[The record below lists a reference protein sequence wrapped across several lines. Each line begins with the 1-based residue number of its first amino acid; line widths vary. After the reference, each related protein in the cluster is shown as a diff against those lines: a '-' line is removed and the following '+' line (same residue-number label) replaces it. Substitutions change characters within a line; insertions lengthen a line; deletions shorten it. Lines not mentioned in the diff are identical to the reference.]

1 MQILHL
7 KKLYLPALSI
17 VAIIFLLLVL
27 ISISTYRNLDR
38 EKTQALHFLHRQGVT
53 LLRSIEASAR
63 TGMKSLMWQEV
74 SLGKL
79 MQETAKDDE
88 IDYVYLVDGHG
99 LIVHHSDPSK
109 EGEQALWKPDLID
122 KDQIINRIRILPG
135 DGDIRIYELAKYF
148 SPMYEPSLI
157 HSDDRIIDHGQPQAQ
172 HSHRGD
178 AIVLGM
184 RMTAFADAR
193 HADIQH
199 ALIMAGIIL
208 VLGSGALFFIFVI
221 QNYYLVNRTLKQT
234 QDYTRQVVASMA
246 NGLLS
251 VDTHGK
257 VISYNLLALELLGLN
272 ESEVRGMDLNEI
284 IDFKTTGI
292 FQTLDQCMSVMDR
305 EIIYR
310 KRSDEMVPLALSIT
324 PIMGAGSSCQGAVI
338 ILRDLSEIKQLEEK
352 VRRSEKLAAIGKL
365 AAGVAHEIRNPLSSI
380 RGFAQYLRR
389 ALKDKPQELEYAETM
404 VSEVDRINAVVTDLL
419 TFARPMDAELAPTD
433 ISELIEHTV
442 RLVDADAR
450 SRNINVQMNI
460 SDLSKIPL
468 DAKQIT
474 QAILNLLLNA
484 LQAVK
489 NGGRIEVGA
498 ELNPS
503 DSLLKI
509 WVEDDGSGISAD
521 QKGKIFDPFF
531 TTREKGTGLGLAIVH
546 KIVENH
552 SGEINLKSPPT
563 GKTLGCRFTI
573 GIPIKSHEP
582 AN

>member
-53 LLRSIEASAR
+53 LLRAIEASAR

-135 DGDIRIYELAKYF
+135 DGDVRIYELAKYF
-148 SPMYEPSLI
+148 SPMYEPSVI
-157 HSDDRIIDHGQPQAQ
+157 HSDDRIIDHGQPQAL

-284 IDFKTTGI
+284 VDFKTTGI

-310 KRSDEMVPLALSIT
+310 KRSGEMVPLALSIT
-324 PIMGAGSSCQGAVI
+324 PIMGEGSSCQGAVI

-404 VSEVDRINAVVTDLL
+404 VSEVDRINTVVTDLL

-442 RLVDADAR
+442 RLVEADAR
-450 SRNINVQMNI
+450 SRNISVQMNI

-468 DAKQIT
+468 DAKQMT

-489 NGGRIEVGA
+489 NGGQIEVGA
-498 ELNPS
+498 ELNLS

-509 WVEDDGSGISAD
+509 WVEDDGSGITAD
-521 QKGKIFDPFF
+521 QKEKIFDPFF

>member
-442 RLVDADAR
+442 RLVEADAR

>member
-7 KKLYLPALSI
+7 KKLYLPALSL

-38 EKTQALHFLHRQGVT
+38 EKTRALHFLNRQGVM

-63 TGMKSLMWQEV
+63 TGMQSLMWQEI

-79 MQETAKDDE
+79 LQETTKDDE
-88 IDYVYLVDGHG
+88 IAYVYLIDGHG
-99 LIVHHSDPSK
+99 QILHHSDPSK
-109 EGEQALWKPDLID
+109 EGESSVWNPDLID
-122 KDQIINRIRILPG
+122 KDQIETRIKVLPEG
-135 DGDIRIYELAKYF
+135 IRIYEFSKYF
-148 SPMYEPSLI
+148 SPMYEPSII
-157 HSDDRIIDHGQPQAQ
+157 HSEDSILKSGQIPEQ
-172 HSHRGD
+172 HTHRGD
-178 AIVLGM
+178 SIVLGM
-184 RMTAFADAR
+184 KMTAFEDAR

-251 VDTHGK
+251 VDLDGK
-257 VISYNLLALELLGLN
+257 IISYNLLALELLGMQ
-272 ESEVRGMDLNEI
+272 EYEIKDMDINGFP
-284 IDFKTTGI
+284 DFKETGI
-292 FQTLDQCMSVMDR
+292 FKKLEDCVSVLDR
-305 EIIYR
+305 EINYH
-310 KRSDEMVPLALSIT
+310 KKSAETVPLALSIT
-324 PIMGAGSSCQGAVI
+324 PIMGEGDSCQGAVI
-338 ILRDLSEIKQLEEK
+338 ILRDLREIKQLEEK
-352 VRRSEKLAAIGKL
+352 VRRSEKLAAIGEL
-365 AAGVAHEIRNPLSSI
+365 AASVAHEIRNPLSSI
-380 RGFAQYLRR
+380 KGFAQYLRH
-389 ALKDKPQELEYAETM
+389 ALKDKPREKEYAETM
-404 VSEVDRINAVVTDLL
+404 VSEVDRINTVVTDLL
-419 TFARPMDAELAPTD
+419 TFARPMESELVPTD
-433 ISELIEHTV
+433 VTELIEHTV
-442 RLVDADAR
+442 RLIQADAQT
-450 SRNINVQMNI
+450 RNINVQIRI

-468 DAKQIT
+468 DANQMT

-484 LQAVK
+484 LQAVR

-498 ELNPS
+498 ELNTS

-521 QKGKIFDPFF
+521 QKKKIFDPFF

-552 SGEINLKSPPT
+552 RGEINLESPPV
-563 GKTLGCRFTI
+563 GKKQGTRIALS
-573 GIPIKSHEP
+573 IPAESP
-582 AN
+582 RTRN

>member
-1 MQILHL
+1 
-7 KKLYLPALSI
+7 
-17 VAIIFLLLVL
+17 
-27 ISISTYRNLDR
+27 
-38 EKTQALHFLHRQGVT
+38 
-53 LLRSIEASAR
+53 
-63 TGMKSLMWQEV
+63 
-74 SLGKL
+74 
-79 MQETAKDDE
+79 
-88 IDYVYLVDGHG
+88 
-99 LIVHHSDPSK
+99 
-109 EGEQALWKPDLID
+109 
-122 KDQIINRIRILPG
+122 
-135 DGDIRIYELAKYF
+135 
-148 SPMYEPSLI
+148 
-157 HSDDRIIDHGQPQAQ
+157 
-172 HSHRGD
+172 
-178 AIVLGM
+178 
-184 RMTAFADAR
+184 
-193 HADIQH
+193 
-199 ALIMAGIIL
+199 
-208 VLGSGALFFIFVI
+208 
-221 QNYYLVNRTLKQT
+221 
-234 QDYTRQVVASMA
+234 MA

>member
-88 IDYVYLVDGHG
+88 IDYVYLIDGHG

-135 DGDIRIYELAKYF
+135 DGDVRIYELAKYF
-148 SPMYEPSLI
+148 SPMYEPSVI
-157 HSDDRIIDHGQPQAQ
+157 HSDDRIIDHGQPQAL

-272 ESEVRGMDLNEI
+272 ESEVRGMDLNAI

-310 KRSDEMVPLALSIT
+310 KRSGEMVPLALSIT

-380 RGFAQYLRR
+380 RGFAQYLRH

-419 TFARPMDAELAPTD
+419 TFARPMDAQLAPTD

-442 RLVDADAR
+442 RLVEADAR
-450 SRNINVQMNI
+450 SRNISVQMNI

-468 DAKQIT
+468 DAKQMT

>member
-135 DGDIRIYELAKYF
+135 DGDVRIYELAKYF
-148 SPMYEPSLI
+148 SPMYEPSVI

-178 AIVLGM
+178 AIVLGI

-310 KRSDEMVPLALSIT
+310 KRSGEMVPLALSIT

-468 DAKQIT
+468 DAKQMT

>member
-1 MQILHL
+1 MKILNI

-17 VAIIFLLLVL
+17 VAIVVLLLVL

-38 EKTQALHFLHRQGVT
+38 EKSMALHFLHRQGVM
-53 LLRSIEASAR
+53 LLKSIEASAR
-63 TGMKSLMWQEV
+63 TGMKSLMWQEI

-79 MQETAKDDE
+79 MVETAKDDE
-88 IDYVYLVDGHG
+88 IAYVYLIDGHG
-99 LIVHHSDPSK
+99 LIAHHSDPLHENK
-109 EGEQALWKPDLID
+109 DARWKPDLND
-122 KDQIINRIRILPG
+122 RDQIVTRINVLPEG
-135 DGDIRIYELAKYF
+135 IRIYELAKYF

-157 HSDDRIIDHGQPQAQ
+157 QSKDGVNGLGQEAEQ
-172 HSHRGD
+172 HSLRGD
-178 AIVLGM
+178 TIVVGM
-184 RMTAFADAR
+184 RMAVFESAR

-199 ALIMAGIIL
+199 ALIMAAIIL

-221 QNYYLVNRTLKQT
+221 QNYYLVNRTLRQT

-251 VDTHGK
+251 LDTDGK
-257 VISYNLLALELLGLN
+257 VISYNLLALELLDLK
-272 ESEVRGMDLNEI
+272 ESEVRGMNFDEV

-292 FQTLDQCMSVMDR
+292 FQTLNYCMPVLDK
-305 EIIYR
+305 EINHR
-310 KRSDEMVPLALSIT
+310 KKSGEIVPLTLSIT
-324 PIMGAGSSCQGAVI
+324 PIIGEDSTCQGAVI
-338 ILRDLSEIKQLEEK
+338 VMRDLREIKQLEEK

-380 RGFAQYLRR
+380 RGFAQYLRNTF
-389 ALKDKPQELEYAETM
+389 KDKPREREYTETI
-404 VSEVDRINAVVTDLL
+404 VLEVDRINSVVTDLL
-419 TFARPMDAELAPTD
+419 TFARPMEAELIPTD
-433 ISELIEHTV
+433 LTELIEHAV
-442 RLVDADAR
+442 RLVEEDAL
-450 SRNINVQMNI
+450 SLNIDIQTDI
-460 SDLSKIPL
+460 QDLSKIPL
-468 DAKQIT
+468 DANQMT

-509 WVEDDGSGISAD
+509 WVEDDGSGIAAE
-521 QKGKIFDPFF
+521 QKEKIFDPFF

-552 SGEINLKSPPT
+552 RGEINLQSPLA
-563 GKTLGCRFTI
+563 GKTRGCRFTI
-573 GIPIKSHEP
+573 TIPIKSHRP

>member
-380 RGFAQYLRR
+380 RGFAQYLRH

-404 VSEVDRINAVVTDLL
+404 VSEVDRINTVVTDLL

-442 RLVDADAR
+442 RLVEADAR
-450 SRNINVQMNI
+450 SRNISVQMNI

-468 DAKQIT
+468 DAKQMT